1 MRLSEHVRELRP
13 HAESEAIK
21 IIAQA
26 GLGGGVITIAYRIV
40 GSHLAT
46 VGWGIAFLVSAA
58 LFGISLWMPRSR
70 RVPNAS
76 IEQGGTQLR
85 TPNGL
90 RRCASVLAEYCWVSA
105 PLQTRARARTG
116 HCAQLRCDRPTGAA
130 KRRQP
135 SAVADR
141 NIWWLAERTG

>member
-13 HAESEAIK
+13 HAEFEAIK

-46 VGWGIAFLVSAA
+46 VGWVIAFLVSAA

-85 TPNGL
+85 TQRPAPMCFGIGRILLGL
-90 RRCASVLAEYCWVSA
+90 CAPADPGSGPDRALRSTAVRQAHRRGETSATVRRC
-105 PLQTRARARTG
+105 
-116 HCAQLRCDRPTGAA
+116 RP
-130 KRRQP
+130 QHL
-135 SAVADR
+135 VAC
-141 NIWWLAERTG
+141 

>member
-13 HAESEAIK
+13 HAEFEAIK

-46 VGWGIAFLVSAA
+46 VGWVIAFLVSAA

-76 IEQGGTQLR
+76 IEQGGTQLC

-105 PLQTRARARTG
+105 PLADPGSGPDRA
-116 HCAQLRCDRPTGAA
+116 LRSTAVRQAH
-130 KRRQP
+130 RRGET
-135 SAVADR
+135 SATVRRCRQQHLVAC
-141 NIWWLAERTG
+141 

>member
-13 HAESEAIK
+13 HAEFEAIK

-46 VGWGIAFLVSAA
+46 VGWVIAFLVSAA

-76 IEQGGTQLR
+76 IEHGSTQLR

-105 PLQTRARARTG
+105 PLQIGRASCR
-116 HCAQLRCDRPTGAA
+116 
-130 KRRQP
+130 
-135 SAVADR
+135 
-141 NIWWLAERTG
+141 ERVEIS